1 MTAITGTAE
10 ANNLVLRNAV
20 FLATLRKEKPFGD
33 CLVYGITPVE
43 GLLRDAFIRLC
54 PKALEAL
61 GGIVGFPFY

>member
-10 ANNLVLRNAV
+10 ANNLVLRNAA

-33 CLVYGITPVE
+33 CLIYGITPVE

>member
-33 CLVYGITPVE
+33 CLIYGITPVE

>member
-33 CLVYGITPVE
+33 CLIYGITPVE
-43 GLLRDAFIRLC
+43 ELLRDTFMCLC
-54 PKALEAL
+54 PKALETL